1 MIKNSDNFAFNQTN
15 ISTVAQIG
23 ISVEPLDQINQQT
36 PSIGPSVENFAAFT
50 LKTAEN
56 LVNFVTSYAKNIPG
70 TAEAVVPVSAIQQV
84 RMPLSLIIFSL
95 SIVSHPYS
103 GTRTT
108 YVSSRLIPTS
118 GRAEF

>member
-1 MIKNSDNFAFNQTN
+1 MIKNGGNFAFNQTH

-36 PSIGPSVENFAAFT
+36 PSIGPAMENFAAFT

-56 LVNFVTSYAKNIPG
+56 LVNYVTSFAKNIPG

-84 RMPLSLIIFSL
+84 S
-95 SIVSHPYS
+95 SIVSL
-103 GTRTT
+103 
-108 YVSSRLIPTS
+108 VFKSS
-118 GRAEF
+118 